1 MKFLPPVLPPIFS
14 LLVLSAAGGSAAQAQ
29 DPVSRGQTLVA
40 EFCASCHAVGPRG
53 KSRHPG
59 APPFRML
66 GRSIDLDEFP
76 RTLERGITSGHPD
89 MSDFKFSDDDAR
101 AVRAYLRVIQQ

>member
-1 MKFLPPVLPPIFS
+1 MKFLLPIFS
-14 LLVLSAAGGSAAQAQ
+14 LLVVLAAGGSAQAQ
-29 DPVSRGQTLVA
+29 DPVSHGQTLVA

-59 APPFRML
+59 APPFRLL

-76 RTLERGITSGHPD
+76 RVLERGITSGHPD
-89 MSDFKFSDDDAR
+89 MPDFKFSHDDAR
-101 AVRAYLRVIQQ
+101 AVRAYLQVIQQ

>member
-1 MKFLPPVLPPIFS
+1 MKFLPPIFS
-14 LLVLSAAGGSAAQAQ
+14 LIATLAASGSAQAQ

-40 EFCASCHAVGPRG
+40 EFCATCHAVGPRG
-53 KSRHPG
+53 MSRHAG
-59 APPFRML
+59 APPFRTL

-76 RTLERGITSGHPD
+76 RALERGITSGHPD
-89 MSDFKFSDDDAR
+89 MPDFKFSHDDAL